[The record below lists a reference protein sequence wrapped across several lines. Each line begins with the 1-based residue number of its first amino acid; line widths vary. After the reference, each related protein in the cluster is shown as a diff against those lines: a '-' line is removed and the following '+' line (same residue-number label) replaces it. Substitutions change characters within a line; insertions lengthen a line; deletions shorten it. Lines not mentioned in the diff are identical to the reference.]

1 MSGKTD
7 GKFLRLPHEIYDGSA
22 FKTLNHGDIVVLLL
36 LLRKFNGHNNG
47 AIALGVREAAAK
59 CDCSMTTACR
69 ALSRLQQAGLIV
81 ATYKGHMVSDFGRPN
96 APTRWRVTFIE
107 NVQGQPKG
115 KKFHVAS

>member
-36 LLRKFNGHNNG
+36 LRRKFNGHNNG

-59 CDCSMTTACR
+59 CDCSMTR
-69 ALSRLQQAGLIV
+69 AAPSPVCSRRGSSSRPTKVTWSPISAG
-81 ATYKGHMVSDFGRPN
+81 
-96 APTRWRVTFIE
+96 PTHRRD
-107 NVQGQPKG
+107 
-115 KKFHVAS
+115 